1 MLEIKDL
8 EIAYRSHGGLVRA
21 VDGVS
26 LTVRAGQ
33 TLGLVGESGCGK
45 SSLARAVMRLVEPA
59 AGTIRWN
66 GRDVTAATGRD
77 LAEYR
82 SSVQMIFQDP
92 SSSMDPRFS
101 VSRIIDEP
109 LTVDRTLG
117 KLERRARVAAL
128 MDDVGL
134 ATHLKD
140 RYPHELSGGQR
151 QRVAIARALALKP
164 KLVVL
169 DEAVSALDVS
179 LQAQIL
185 NLLVDL
191 QREHGLAYLFVS
203 HDIGVVEHISDA
215 IAVMYLGKIVET
227 GDHEQVVH
235 HPAHPYTQALM
246 RAVPVMD
253 PRRRSLARKD
263 LLGGDVPSPFNP
275 PPGCAFH
282 TRCPL
287 ASEICRRETP
297 ELRPVA
303 EGRTVACHEV
313 ERLLRV
319 APKQDMR
326 LVNA

>member
-66 GRDVTAATGRD
+66 GRDATAATGRD

-235 HPAHPYTQALM
+235 RPAHPYTQALM